1 MTTTQ
6 LDSRTRSTAA
16 RNRSDSTAAAGP
28 GEGWKE
34 PPAPIAVVLHDAKG
48 GPHASGLLRD
58 LSTLGLAVLMPPS
71 ASIAPGSEVVGLF
84 LLPESER
91 PLALWASV
99 VEAISAGPLMR
110 YGLEFNFAF
119 SPNAEGQRGLIQR
132 YLLAQES
139 DRHAGVLEGA
149 ARD

>member
-1 MTTTQ
+1 MPA
-6 LDSRTRSTAA
+6 LASRTRSTAA
-16 RNRSDSTAAAGP
+16 RDRSNSTASAEP
-28 GEGWKE
+28 TSGWTRT
-34 PPAPIAVVLHDAKG
+34 PAPIAVVLHDAKG

-58 LSTLGLAVLMPPS
+58 LSTFGLAVLMPPS
-71 ASIAPGSEVVGLF
+71 ASIAPGAEVVCLF

-132 YLLAQES
+132 YLLTREPE
-139 DRHAGVLEGA
+139 RGAGILEDA
-149 ARD
+149 LRD